1 MKWSGAHIWDR
12 STRPVFWSTE
22 SVNHT
27 LSGSLPW
34 PPKAVTSVTGTPDT
48 VPVPTTWASSN
59 GWKGYQ
65 LKYGTGARVPLD
77 LSRHGAPTLVF
88 TYSELPSH
96 SDCCTP

>member
-34 PPKAVTSVTGTPDT
+34 PPKADHQRDRHARYGPGPDD
-48 VPVPTTWASSN
+48 VGVEQRLEGIPVEVRHR
-59 GWKGYQ
+59 GE
-65 LKYGTGARVPLD
+65 GAL
-77 LSRHGAPTLVF
+77 T
-88 TYSELPSH
+88 
-96 SDCCTP
+96 